1 MVTDVTAGDTLEK
14 TSSERTGEE
23 DCTNLGVPAE
33 PMEAETLTSEGEQ
46 KPLQTD
52 SQEGEVE
59 EATCTKVCTYVCVCL
74 CVYTLKHVLLACL
87 QKNKFGIN

>member
-1 MVTDVTAGDTLEK
+1 MATDVTAVDTMEK

-23 DCTNLGVPAE
+23 DCTTLGVPAE

-52 SQEGEVE
+52 SQEGGVE
-59 EATCTKVCTYVCVCL
+59 EATCTKVCTYVCVFVCI
-74 CVYTLKHVLLACL
+74 HPQACAISMFTEE
-87 QKNKFGIN
+87 QIWH

>member
-14 TSSERTGEE
+14 TSGEGTGEE
-23 DCTNLGVPAE
+23 DCTTRGVPAE

-59 EATCTKVCTYVCVCL
+59 EATCTKVCTYVCVF
-74 CVYTLKHVLLACL
+74 VYTPLSMCY
-87 QKNKFGIN
+87 